1 MATCVASR
9 VALTRAP
16 ALGRR
21 GNMPTQCASC
31 GETVNGGQL
40 CPACGSPQTPDTTS
54 SSSRKSLLRSPWPL
68 VALGLVTLV
77 LASMALYK
85 TLRPSEISLAQMAA
99 HAGDVECT
107 DSQGRVLSISSDGTW
122 SGLEMQGTWTA
133 SGDTLEISGEDA
145 TRTLALKISGISG
158 VSLERDRLPITWTF
172 DGQTGE
178 FGLDAL
184 GDQDQPVGCRRV

>member
-1 MATCVASR
+1 MRQLRRDSQRGSTLSRLRFSADPGYNLLVVAQESF
-9 VALTRAP
+9 AL
-16 ALGRR
+16 
-21 GNMPTQCASC
+21 
-31 GETVNGGQL
+31 
-40 CPACGSPQTPDTTS
+40 
-54 SSSRKSLLRSPWPL
+54 PWPL

-158 VSLERDRLPITWTF
+158 VSLELDRLPITWTF